1 MFINTVL
8 IACDMKAHARPE
20 HPAPPPDDRP
30 AQTMTRQTAR
40 KSIQHKLRSGDA
52 AHRTHT
58 LSPRLFSPE
67 SNEIPKARSF
77 DVIFW
82 VATLAQNST
91 RAQPICRVRR
101 LRCCSLQSRRPTPG
115 HADLRVMPK
124 SRLTVRTADAFTGV
138 ISVQARR
145 LLQRYK

>member
-1 MFINTVL
+1 MRLYEREKVEVL
-8 IACDMKAHARPE
+8 GPGSVILEDSQLSLRILGYVNH
-20 HPAPPPDDRP
+20 
-30 AQTMTRQTAR
+30 QTAR

-91 RAQPICRVRR
+91 RDVAPD
-101 LRCCSLQSRRPTPG
+101 PE
-115 HADLRVMPK
+115 K
-124 SRLTVRTADAFTGV
+124 
-138 ISVQARR
+138 
-145 LLQRYK
+145 